1 MPVNRNK
8 LPRRVECAALA
19 LCWCLLSA
27 STHALVSQAPT
38 IVVLGDSLSAAYGLD
53 PALGWVNLLDQ
64 RLQEHGYRFKLIN
77 ASITGDTTRGGR
89 ARLPGVLSDHRPTIV
104 IIELGG
110 NDGLRGI
117 NPERM
122 YDNLSHMSGLSQQSG
137 AKVLLLGIRI
147 PENYG
152 KAYTQRFEA
161 VYPRLSEATGA
172 PLVPFLLE
180 GIADRPELMQADGI
194 HPSAAA
200 QPIMLDNVW
209 PKLEPLMKTLKTESE
224 LTSQ

>member
-1 MPVNRNK
+1 MLVNPIQK
-8 LPRRVECAALA
+8 PSRVNFAALA
-19 LCWCLLSA
+19 LFLCLLNTS
-27 STHALVSQAPT
+27 SGALEPRLPV
-38 IVVLGDSLSAAYGLD
+38 ILVFGDSLSAAYGLD
-53 PALGWVNLLDQ
+53 PEQGWVSLLAQ
-64 RLQEHGYRFKLIN
+64 RLSELGYPSRTVN

-89 ARLPGVLSDHRPTIV
+89 ARLPRALDQHRPAIV

-117 NPERM
+117 NPDRM
-122 YDNLSHMSGLSQQSG
+122 YDNLSQMIQLSQQHD

-152 KAYTQRFEA
+152 KAFTQRFEA
-161 VYPRLSEATGA
+161 VYPKISEATGI

-180 GIADRPELMQADGI
+180 GIADQTQLMQADGI

-200 QPIMLDNVW
+200 QPIILDNVW
-209 PKLEPLMKTLKTESE
+209 PQLEPLVKRLSGQE
-224 LTSQ
+224 

>member
-1 MPVNRNK
+1 MSANPLQRLSRVNI
-8 LPRRVECAALA
+8 AFLA
-19 LCWCLLSA
+19 LFLCLLNTSSDA
-27 STHALVSQAPT
+27 VESQAP
-38 IVVLGDSLSAAYGLD
+38 VMLVLGDSLSAAYGLD
-53 PALGWVNLLDQ
+53 PELGWVNLLAR
-64 RLQEHGYRFKLIN
+64 RLSEQGYSYRTVN
-77 ASITGDTTRGGR
+77 ASITGDTTQGGR
-89 ARLPGVLSDHRPTIV
+89 ARLPRALAQHRPAIV

-117 NPERM
+117 NPERV
-122 YDNLSHMSGLSQQSG
+122 YQNLSEMTRLSQQRG
-137 AKVLLLGIRI
+137 AIVLLLGIRI

-180 GIADRPELMQADGI
+180 RIADQPGLMQADGI

-200 QPIMLDNVW
+200 QPIILDNVW
-209 PKLEPLMKTLKTESE
+209 LKLEPLVKTLMIESE
-224 LTSQ
+224 STPQ

>member
-1 MPVNRNK
+1 M
-8 LPRRVECAALA
+8 
-19 LCWCLLSA
+19 
-27 STHALVSQAPT
+27 
-38 IVVLGDSLSAAYGLD
+38 SAAYGLD
-53 PALGWVNLLDQ
+53 PVLGWVNLLDQ
-64 RLQEHGYRFKLIN
+64 RLRKHGYRFDIIN

-122 YDNLSHMSGLSQQSG
+122 YDNLSQMTRLSQQSG

-209 PKLEPLMKTLKTESE
+209 PKLEPLVKTLKTESE